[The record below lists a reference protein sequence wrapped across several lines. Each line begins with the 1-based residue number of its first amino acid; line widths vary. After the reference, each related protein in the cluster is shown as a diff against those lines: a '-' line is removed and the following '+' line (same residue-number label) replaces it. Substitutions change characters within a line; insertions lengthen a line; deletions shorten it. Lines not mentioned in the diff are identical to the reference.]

1 ASGSLTATD
10 LGTAAAQI
18 WFDAN
23 TQVSYSYSSPV
34 SSSVSGKRYILDS
47 SVSPNPSPASPINSL
62 GAATPVTA
70 TYKAQYDTTTTVTS
84 SANPSVYGQ
93 PVTFTATVA
102 TVASGGPT
110 PTGSVQFSV
119 DGSPYGSPVAL
130 SGGQAAVTI
139 SSLAVGGH
147 TIAASYTPD
156 TDSFTGSSGTL
167 SQTVNKANTTTTVTS
182 SANPSLLGQPV
193 TFTATV
199 SVVAPGAGTPTGSV
213 SFYDG
218 TTLLGT
224 AALSGNQ
231 AQFTTSSLGVGSHN
245 ITASYSGDGNFNGST
260 STTLVQQVNYGFL
273 GLQSPYAPPPATFNV
288 KRTMP
293 LKWQYTDNNGNVVN
307 SSTANPQVIIYG
319 PYTCGQPDT
328 AGTIT
333 VNDAGSSGYQYD
345 PTTNTW
351 QFNWQIKGN
360 LTGCYDI
367 YIKSQQS
374 GQQNGPFPISVVNK

>member
-1 ASGSLTATD
+1 VASTT
-10 LGTAAAQI
+10 T
-18 WFDAN
+18 
-23 TQVSYSYSSPV
+23 
-34 SSSVSGKRYILDS
+34 GKRYILDS
-47 SVSPNPSPASPINSL
+47 SVSPNPSPASIGSL
-62 GAATPVTA
+62 GAAQTVTG
-70 TYKAQYDTTTTVTS
+70 TYKAQYDTTTVVTS

-119 DGSPYGSPVAL
+119 DGSPYGSPVTL

-156 TDSFTGSSGTL
+156 TDSFTGSGGTL
-167 SQTVNKANTTTTVTS
+167 SQTVNKANTTTVVTS
-182 SANPSLLGQPV
+182 SANPSVYGQAV

-199 SVVAPGAGTPTGSV
+199 NVVAPGAGTPTGSV

-218 TTLLGT
+218 ATLLGT
-224 AALSGNQ
+224 ATLSGNQ
-231 AQFTTSSLGVGSHN
+231 AQWTTSALVVGSHS

-260 STTLVQQVNYGFL
+260 SSAFSQQVNYGFL

-293 LKWQYTDNNGNVVN
+293 LKWQYTDVNGTVVN
-307 SSTANPQVIIYG
+307 SSAANPQVIIYG
-319 PYTCGQPDT
+319 PYTCGQQNT

-351 QFNWQIKGN
+351 QFNWQVKGN
-360 LTGCYDI
+360 APGCYDI

-374 GQQNGPFPISVVNK
+374 GQTNGRFPISVGNQ